1 MKKKKIL
8 FLTILIILSIRPIYA
23 ESWCKELNSVWTL
36 FGYILKIAYVLTP
49 VLLILTGSISL
60 LTAMV
65 NKDDSAIKKAQQVLI
80 KKIIAAVAVF
90 LVITITNIVLSLVA
104 SDVQNGE
111 GNWTECA
118 YCFLK
123 PGEGDCTF

>member
-36 FGYILKIAYVLTP
+36 LGYLLKIAYVLTP